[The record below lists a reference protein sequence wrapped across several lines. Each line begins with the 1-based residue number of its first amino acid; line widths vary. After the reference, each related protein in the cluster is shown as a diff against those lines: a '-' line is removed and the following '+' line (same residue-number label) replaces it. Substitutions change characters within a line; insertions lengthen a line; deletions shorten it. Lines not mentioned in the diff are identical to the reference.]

1 MREADH
7 ISVSRVGYAHHGI
20 YIGRGHVIH
29 YASSKY
35 DKGRACIAR
44 EPISRFGPRAAI
56 RVHDHDHCLP
66 PREVIDRA
74 TACLGE
80 RDYSLLANNCEHFAL
95 WCKTGSL
102 HSAQIELPMQL
113 ADRVPDMLQGTPAE
127 VVAILVAAA
136 SIWKDLR
143 ECVALCKKHRQLRL
157 RPRKK
162 TRDVRREER
171 EMTQRLCRS
180 LLRARTELKLALKY
194 DISRLQQTLARDR
207 VRCERF
213 RLERS
218 RKAAAIDK
226 LADNLEHLRQRAL
239 GSGSNEDFDDYR
251 FLLARFTEMLL
262 LY

>member
-44 EPISRFGPRAAI
+44 EPIARFGPRAAI
-56 RVHDHDHCLP
+56 HVHDHDDCLA
-66 PREVIDRA
+66 PREVIARA

-80 RDYSLLANNCEHFAL
+80 RDYSLLTNNCEHFAL

-113 ADRVPDMLQGTPAE
+113 ADRVPHLLQGTPAE

-136 SIWKDLR
+136 SIWKDLH
-143 ECVALCKKHRQLRL
+143 ECAALCKKHRRVRALLRM
-157 RPRKK
+157 K
-162 TRDVRREER
+162 TREIRRQER
-171 EMTQRLCRS
+171 DKTRELCRS
-180 LLRARTELKLALKY
+180 LLCARTELKLALKY
-194 DISRLQQTLARDR
+194 DISRLRQTLARDR

-218 RKAAAIDK
+218 RKARAIDT
-226 LADNLEHLRQRAL
+226 LADTLEEFRQRAL
-239 GSGSNEDFDDYR
+239 RSGSDEDFDDYR